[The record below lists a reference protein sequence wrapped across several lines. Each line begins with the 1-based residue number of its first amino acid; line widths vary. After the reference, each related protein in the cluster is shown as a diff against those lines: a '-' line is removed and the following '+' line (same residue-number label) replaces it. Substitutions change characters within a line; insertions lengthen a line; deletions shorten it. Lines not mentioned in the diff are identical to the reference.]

1 VRRGDRVAQLI
12 LERISMVAAAQEVQ
26 ELAETSRGA
35 GGFGSTGVAGAA
47 AAAATPAPVA
57 VPASE
62 PADAV
67 ASSMTQS
74 GISSEIVEEFCVKKL
89 TEFASVPVRGSVHA
103 AGTVHFQQSPS
114 CGWL

>member
-1 VRRGDRVAQLI
+1 
-12 LERISMVAAAQEVQ
+12 MVAAAQEVQ